1 MTSTMLLT
9 TPCELA
15 SRKYVPA
22 IRASVA
28 IVLVKEYGFS
38 AYRAAKLLGLTPA
51 AISNYLLGRRGGELV
66 GILLSRSELKK
77 MVFEIAERIAE
88 GNVGDAKALQQMVCN
103 LCKELRRV
111 VESGDSCPLEDVAGA
126 R

>member
-1 MTSTMLLT
+1 MTGRPVALT
-9 TPCELA
+9 TPCEVA
-15 SRKYVPA
+15 SRRYVPA

-66 GILLSRSELKK
+66 NVLLNDSGLRRMVMEL
-77 MVFEIAERIAE
+77 AARIAE
-88 GNVGDAKALQQMVCN
+88 GSFDSVEELQRMVCS
-103 LCKELRRV
+103 LCKELRRHA
-111 VESGDSCPLEDVAGA
+111 EGEKYRGCPN
-126 R
+126 

>member
-1 MTSTMLLT
+1 MSAGGLLT
-9 TPCELA
+9 TPCEVA
-15 SRKYVPA
+15 SKRYVPA

-28 IVLVKEYGFS
+28 IVLVREYGFS

-66 GILLSRSELKK
+66 SVLLGREELRR

-88 GNVGDAKALQQMVCN
+88 GNVGDTKTLQQLICN
-103 LCKELRRV
+103 LCQELRKV
-111 VESGDSCPLEDVAGA
+111 TENDGSVCPPGQG
-126 R
+126 